1 MSTHFSLRP
10 LLPALLALGLAAC
23 AITEPV
29 ARPDMTLPASWAE
42 APAATT
48 VGPAI
53 QSDPWWQQFN
63 SPRLDALVAE
73 AMAASPDL
81 RIQAERVIQAELAL
95 RTTSASLFPGLS
107 LGGNSGWS
115 RSDNGEGGSSAVS
128 ERKSSAL
135 NLTASYELDL
145 WGRVA
150 ATVDSASAGLAATRY
165 DHDAARL
172 SMAAS
177 VATTYFQLLT
187 VQERLDIA
195 RQNLAIAERVLRVV
209 EIRFRNGVAS
219 ALDVSRQLT
228 TVLSQ
233 RAAIE
238 PLEVQARQT
247 RSALAILL
255 GRNPQDLPFER
266 ERIDALAIPAVSPG
280 LPAELLLRRPDL
292 ASAEAGLSAASA
304 DIAAARAELLPRFSL
319 SAAGGVASDVLLS
332 LADPSTSLSLS
343 ASIVQSI
350 FDGGRLRAQVDI
362 SRSRQRELV
371 ESYRKAILT
380 ALKEVEDA
388 LGNTTRDANQEA
400 AQRQILAQAERTLRL
415 AELRYREG
423 ADDLLSVLDAQRTLF
438 STQDQLAQLRQARL
452 GDAVGLYRALGG
464 GWQMPGAAAPATT
477 N

>member
-1 MSTHFSLRP
+1 MSPQPSLKP
-10 LLPALLALGLAAC
+10 LLPALLALTLAAC
-23 AITEPV
+23 AVTEPV
-29 ARPDMTLPASWAE
+29 VRPDMLLPESWAE
-42 APAATT
+42 APATATT
-48 VGPAI
+48 SATLEP
-53 QSDPWWQQFN
+53 DPWWQQFN

-73 AMAASPDL
+73 AMVASPDL

-95 RTTSASLFPGLS
+95 RSTRASLFPSLS

-115 RSDNGEGGSSAVS
+115 RSDSGEGGSAAVS
-128 ERKSSAL
+128 ERKTTAL
-135 NLTASYELDL
+135 NLSASYELDL
-145 WGRVA
+145 WGRIA
-150 ATVDSASAGLAATRY
+150 ADVDSAGASLAATRY
-165 DHDAARL
+165 DHDAAQL

-177 VATTYFQLLT
+177 VATTYFQLLA

-209 EIRFRNGVAS
+209 EVRFRNGVAS
-219 ALDVSRQLT
+219 ALDVSRQQT
-228 TVLSQ
+228 TVLAQ
-233 RAAIE
+233 RATIE

-255 GRNPQDLPFER
+255 GRNPQDLAFER
-266 ERIDALAIPAVSPG
+266 ERIDALTIPSVSPG

-292 ASAEAGLSAASA
+292 ASAEAALAAASA
-304 DIAAARAELLPRFSL
+304 DIAAARAELLPRISL
-319 SAAGGVASDVLLS
+319 SGAAGAASGFLLS

-343 ASIVQSI
+343 ASIVQTI

-371 ESYRKAILT
+371 ENYRKAILT

-388 LGNTTRDANQEA
+388 LGNTTRDANQES

-464 GWQMPGAAAPATT
+464 GWQMPAPAAATT